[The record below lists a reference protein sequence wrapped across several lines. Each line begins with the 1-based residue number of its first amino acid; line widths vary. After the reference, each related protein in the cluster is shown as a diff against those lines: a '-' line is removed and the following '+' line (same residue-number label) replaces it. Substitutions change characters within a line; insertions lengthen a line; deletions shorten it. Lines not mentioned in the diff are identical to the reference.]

1 LIDDQLAFKKGDT
14 VLTDVVTVGR
24 MNLGDIGFG
33 EGCGRRQTGE
43 EEFGIRILVISV
55 SPIEGGWNRAGTVN
69 GADKRTS
76 NKFGW
81 GVGGIDRSEEV
92 HVDEVIDEMRAKI
105 EGAAGRQG
113 GSEVGRDGSRWES
126 VNNCRRSG
134 VAAE

>member
-1 LIDDQLAFKKGDT
+1 MIDNQLAFEKGDT

-43 EEFGIRILVISV
+43 EEFGVRILVTGV
-55 SPIEGGWNRAGTVN
+55 SPIEGGWNRAVTVN

-92 HVDEVIDEMRAKI
+92 CVDEVIDGEPRLNGQQADKEAAKSAGTAVDGRASRI
-105 EGAAGRQG
+105 ADGA
-113 GSEVGRDGSRWES
+113 E
-126 VNNCRRSG
+126 
-134 VAAE
+134 